1 MTGSNSLSLQGRV
14 ALITGGSRG
23 IGRAIAKA
31 MAEAGA
37 DVMVNYVSDEESASK
52 TADEIRAMGRKAMT
66 FQG

>member
-23 IGRAIAKA
+23 IGRAITKA

-52 TADEIRAMGRKAMT
+52 TADEIRALGRRL
-66 FQG
+66 